1 MGNAKAAHHDPLE
14 LPLRNRNSYWTYLPF
29 LPPFFLVAGFLEGF
43 LSAII
48 LGLLSLDL
56 IASSLAEA
64 VEKF

>member
-1 MGNAKAAHHDPLE
+1 MGNAKAAHYDPFE
-14 LPLRNRNSYWTYLPF
+14 LPLPNKDSRGTYLPF

-43 LSAII
+43 LFAII

-56 IASSLAEA
+56 IASKLAEA